1 MVKAYNSRSNPSD
14 GFGVYQ
20 LSITTVGGDSLS
32 MENYLPMCI
41 ENNIRKGLFGLLANT
56 INSKEELKCMFIKNF
71 GMTYN

>member
-1 MVKAYNSRSNPSD
+1 
-14 GFGVYQ
+14 
-20 LSITTVGGDSLS
+20 LS